1 MKFKR
6 VEIQGFKSYLDKI
19 DGTFDFTVKEG
30 TPADIVSIYAPN
42 GFG

>member
-19 DGTFDFTVKEG
+19 DGTFDFTVKEWIWKNIFLRCHRLLH
-30 TPADIVSIYAPN
+30 D
-42 GFG
+42 